1 MEWYME
7 STGPP
12 TMWSEAV
19 NRRYGYG
26 LGCFIHHLPL
36 PSHRPP
42 RGTPALATV
51 IPAVYLAAA
60 RLVREPHWDHHGLRS
75 DLRHIGTAI
84 EAGVVLVVPRLLTRL
99 GASGNDYIS
108 PSVPTIP
115 QLWHRSSHHHPI
127 FSPNAIVT
135 GTCPSKRQVR
145 SRTWR
150 TRFGGRGLYR
160 LSFATPFC
168 QSKLPLALFNTR

>member
-1 MEWYME
+1 
-7 STGPP
+7 
-12 TMWSEAV
+12 MWSEAV

-42 RGTPALATV
+42 KGTPALATV

-84 EAGVVLVVPRLLTRL
+84 EAGVVLVVPQLLTRL
-99 GASGNDYIS
+99 GASGNDYS
-108 PSVPTIP
+108 LSLGTDNSSVVAPI
-115 QLWHRSSHHHPI
+115 LSSSI

-135 GTCPSKRQVR
+135 GTCPSKRQYDLEH
-145 SRTWR
+145 
-150 TRFGGRGLYR
+150 GGRGRSVGGASIDFR
-160 LSFATPFC
+160 LQRHSVKANC
-168 QSKLPLALFNTR
+168 L